1 MKNLISFILLTAT
14 AIIETFFLLYIR
26 KRVEKDNIPLKYF
39 ICVVFCMIMWCV
51 ILDIQIIIINFISP
65 EKAIYSDYVVY
76 TFVVLMPVFLFL
88 FAYSELTGKT
98 NIETWQLSFF
108 IIALFNLLVIWTND
122 FHHLF
127 YIKYSTEFSKT
138 IFGPFYTYAYCIYI
152 YGLAAIGII
161 MVLIS
166 SIKKSSIKSKQTFL
180 ILISAIVPIMVNVLA
195 STRII
200 PANIYETP
208 VSFSVTVLTLGFAMF
223 RYNFLNISPIATTR
237 IVNQMS
243 DAYVVLNVNYKVLDC
258 NASFEKFFNVNKN
271 AIVGKYLRDIG
282 ATELVIIHD
291 KPIGNYLKE
300 VQNKDKVYKVNA
312 KLKDESKY
320 FNIEISRIVSDYRC
334 VGILILLK
342 DVTQHI
348 MDMNALKQNQDML
361 IERERLATLGQMVGG
376 IAHNLKTPIMSI
388 AGAMEGLEDLIREYD
403 KSIDDPDVTK
413 EDHHAIAKDMSNW
426 VAKVNSYDSYMSD
439 VITAV
444 KGQAVNFNEVSND
457 KFTIG
462 ELLKTVNILMKHEL
476 KNALV
481 TLNINCAVS
490 ESTTIKGNV
499 NSLVQIVNNL
509 ISNAI
514 QAYIEPDEEQKDNKE
529 NITERDNNENIAK
542 RKIIDLNVTKEKGN
556 IVISVRDYGCGIPPK
571 VQEKLFKSMVT
582 TKGHNGTGLGLFM
595 SYSNIRG
602 HFNGDLKFT
611 SEVGKGTTFYI
622 IIPVEE
628 TKRIDKSNV

>member
-1 MKNLISFILLTAT
+1 MKNLTSFILLIAT
-14 AIIETFFLLYIR
+14 AIIETVFLLYIR
-26 KRVEKDNIPLKYF
+26 KRVEKENTSLKYF
-39 ICVVFCMIMWCV
+39 ICLVFCMIMWCI
-51 ILDIQIIIINFISP
+51 ILDIQIFIIDFISP
-65 EKAIYSDYVVY
+65 SKAIYSDYIVY
-76 TFVVLMPVFLFL
+76 IFVVLMPVFLLL

-98 NIETWQLSFF
+98 RIERWQLSLF
-108 IIALFNLLVIWTND
+108 ILSFFNLIMIWTND

-127 YIKYSTEFSKT
+127 YVRYSTEFSNT
-138 IFGPFYTYAYCIYI
+138 VFGSFYTYAYCLYI
-152 YGLAAIGII
+152 YGLTAIGII
-161 MVLIS
+161 MILIS
-166 SIKKSSIKSKQTFL
+166 SIKKSSIKSKQTFF
-180 ILISAIVPIMVNVLA
+180 ILISAIVPISVNVLA
-195 STRII
+195 STRVI

-223 RYNFLNISPIATTR
+223 RYNFLNISPVATTR

-243 DAYVVLNVNYKVLDC
+243 DAYIVLNVDYKILDC
-258 NASFEKFFNVNKN
+258 NSSFEKFFNVNKN
-271 AIVGKYLRDIG
+271 EISGKYFKDINLG
-282 ATELVIIHD
+282 ELVILHD
-291 KPIGNYLKE
+291 KPLGNYLKKA
-300 VQNKDKVYKVNA
+300 QNDNKVYKINA

-320 FNIEISRIVSDYRC
+320 FNIEISRIISDYRC
-334 VGILILLK
+334 VGILVLIK
-342 DVTQHI
+342 DATQHI
-348 MDMNALKQNQDML
+348 LDMKALKQNQEML

-403 KSIDDPDVTK
+403 ESIDDPDVTK

-457 KFTIG
+457 KFTVG

-481 TLNINCAVS
+481 TLNINCAVP
-490 ESTTIKGNV
+490 ESITIKGNV

-529 NITERDNNENIAK
+529 DITEKDNNENIAK

-622 IIPVEE
+622 IIP
-628 TKRIDKSNV
+628 IDGVNKNS

>member
-1 MKNLISFILLTAT
+1 MKNLTSFILLIAT
-14 AIIETFFLLYIR
+14 AIIETVFLLYIR
-26 KRVEKDNIPLKYF
+26 KRVEKENTSLKYF
-39 ICVVFCMIMWCV
+39 ICLVFCMIMWCI
-51 ILDIQIIIINFISP
+51 ILDIQIFIIDFISP
-65 EKAIYSDYVVY
+65 SKAIYSDYIVY
-76 TFVVLMPVFLFL
+76 IFVVLMPVFLLL

-98 NIETWQLSFF
+98 RIERWQLLLFILSFF
-108 IIALFNLLVIWTND
+108 NLIMIWTND

-127 YIKYSTEFSKT
+127 YVRYSTEFSNT
-138 IFGPFYTYAYCIYI
+138 VFGPFYTYAYCLYI
-152 YGLAAIGII
+152 YGLTAIGII
-161 MVLIS
+161 MILIS
-166 SIKKSSIKSKQTFL
+166 SIKKSSIKSKQTFF
-180 ILISAIVPIMVNVLA
+180 ILISAIVPISVNVLA
-195 STRII
+195 STRVI

-223 RYNFLNISPIATTR
+223 RYNFLNISPVATTR

-243 DAYVVLNVNYKVLDC
+243 DAYIVLNVDYKILDC
-258 NASFEKFFNVNKN
+258 NSSFEKFFNVNKN
-271 AIVGKYLRDIG
+271 EISGKYFKDINLG
-282 ATELVIIHD
+282 ELVILHD
-291 KPIGNYLKE
+291 KPLGNYLKKA
-300 VQNKDKVYKVNA
+300 QNDNKVYKINA

-320 FNIEISRIVSDYRC
+320 FNIEISRIISDYRC
-334 VGILILLK
+334 VGILVLIK
-342 DVTQHI
+342 DATQHI
-348 MDMNALKQNQDML
+348 LDMKALKQNQEML

-403 KSIDDPDVTK
+403 ESIDDPDVTK

-457 KFTIG
+457 KFTVG

-529 NITERDNNENIAK
+529 DITEKDNNEDIAK

-622 IIPVEE
+622 IIP
-628 TKRIDKSNV
+628 IDGVNKNS

>member
-1 MKNLISFILLTAT
+1 MKNLTSFILLIAT
-14 AIIETFFLLYIR
+14 AIIETVFLLYIR
-26 KRVEKDNIPLKYF
+26 KRVEKENTSLKYF
-39 ICVVFCMIMWCV
+39 ICLVFCMIMWCI
-51 ILDIQIIIINFISP
+51 ILDIQIFIIDFISP
-65 EKAIYSDYVVY
+65 SKAIYSDYIVY
-76 TFVVLMPVFLFL
+76 IFVVLMPVFLLL

-98 NIETWQLSFF
+98 RIERWQLSLF
-108 IIALFNLLVIWTND
+108 ILAFFNLIMIWTND

-127 YIKYSTEFSKT
+127 YVRYSTEFSNT
-138 IFGPFYTYAYCIYI
+138 VFGPFYTYAYCLYI
-152 YGLAAIGII
+152 YGLTAIGII
-161 MVLIS
+161 MILIS
-166 SIKKSSIKSKQTFL
+166 SIKKSSIKSKQTFF
-180 ILISAIVPIMVNVLA
+180 ILISAIVPISVNVLA
-195 STRII
+195 STRVI

-223 RYNFLNISPIATTR
+223 RYNFLNISPVATTR

-243 DAYVVLNVNYKVLDC
+243 DAYIVLNVDYKILDC
-258 NASFEKFFNVNKN
+258 NSSFEKFFNVNKN
-271 AIVGKYLRDIG
+271 EISGKYFKDINLG
-282 ATELVIIHD
+282 ELVILHD
-291 KPIGNYLKE
+291 KPLGNYLKKA
-300 VQNKDKVYKVNA
+300 QNDNKVYKINA

-320 FNIEISRIVSDYRC
+320 FNIEISRIISDYRC
-334 VGILILLK
+334 VGILVLIK
-342 DVTQHI
+342 DATQHI
-348 MDMNALKQNQDML
+348 LDMKALKQNQEML

-403 KSIDDPDVTK
+403 ESIDDPDVTK

-457 KFTIG
+457 KFTVG

-529 NITERDNNENIAK
+529 DITEKDNNEDIAK
-542 RKIIDLNVTKEKGN
+542 RKIINLNVTKEKGN

-622 IIPVEE
+622 IIP
-628 TKRIDKSNV
+628 IDGVNKNS

>member
-1 MKNLISFILLTAT
+1 MKNLTSFILLIAT
-14 AIIETFFLLYIR
+14 AIIETVFLLYIR
-26 KRVEKDNIPLKYF
+26 KRVEKENTSLKYF
-39 ICVVFCMIMWCV
+39 ICLVFCMIMWCI
-51 ILDIQIIIINFISP
+51 ILDIQIFIIDFISP
-65 EKAIYSDYVVY
+65 SKAIYSDYIVY
-76 TFVVLMPVFLFL
+76 IFVVLMPVFLLL

-98 NIETWQLSFF
+98 RIERWQLSLF
-108 IIALFNLLVIWTND
+108 ILSFFNLIMIWTND

-127 YIKYSTEFSKT
+127 YVRYSTEFSNT
-138 IFGPFYTYAYCIYI
+138 VFGPFYTYAYCLYI
-152 YGLAAIGII
+152 YGLTAIGII
-161 MVLIS
+161 MILIS
-166 SIKKSSIKSKQTFL
+166 SIKKSSIKSKQTFF
-180 ILISAIVPIMVNVLA
+180 ILISAIVPISVNVLA
-195 STRII
+195 STRVI

-223 RYNFLNISPIATTR
+223 RYNFLNISPVATTR

-243 DAYVVLNVNYKVLDC
+243 DAYIVLNVDYKILDC
-258 NASFEKFFNVNKN
+258 NSSFEKFFNVNKN
-271 AIVGKYLRDIG
+271 EISGKYFKDINLG
-282 ATELVIIHD
+282 ELVILHD
-291 KPIGNYLKE
+291 KPLGNYLKKA
-300 VQNKDKVYKVNA
+300 QNDNKVYKINA

-320 FNIEISRIVSDYRC
+320 FNIEISRIISDYRC

-342 DVTQHI
+342 DATQHI
-348 MDMNALKQNQDML
+348 LDMKALKQNQEML

-403 KSIDDPDVTK
+403 ESIDDPDVTK

-457 KFTIG
+457 KFTVG

-514 QAYIEPDEEQKDNKE
+514 QAYIEPDEEQKNNKE
-529 NITERDNNENIAK
+529 NITEKDNNEDIAK
-542 RKIIDLNVTKEKGN
+542 RKIIDLNVTKEKRN

-622 IIPVEE
+622 IIP
-628 TKRIDKSNV
+628 IDGANKNS

>member
-1 MKNLISFILLTAT
+1 MKNLTSFILLIAT
-14 AIIETFFLLYIR
+14 AIIETVFLLYIR
-26 KRVEKDNIPLKYF
+26 KRVEKENTSLKYF
-39 ICVVFCMIMWCV
+39 ICLVFCMIMWCI
-51 ILDIQIIIINFISP
+51 ILDIQIFIIDFISP
-65 EKAIYSDYVVY
+65 SKAIYSDYIVY
-76 TFVVLMPVFLFL
+76 IFVVLMPVFLLL

-98 NIETWQLSFF
+98 RIERWQLSLF
-108 IIALFNLLVIWTND
+108 ILAFFNLIMIWTND

-127 YIKYSTEFSKT
+127 YVRYSTEFSNT
-138 IFGPFYTYAYCIYI
+138 VFGPFYTYAYCLYI
-152 YGLAAIGII
+152 YGLTAIGII
-161 MVLIS
+161 MILIS
-166 SIKKSSIKSKQTFL
+166 SIKKSSIKSKQTFF
-180 ILISAIVPIMVNVLA
+180 ILISAIVPISVNVLA
-195 STRII
+195 STRVI

-223 RYNFLNISPIATTR
+223 RYNFLNISPVATTR

-243 DAYVVLNVNYKVLDC
+243 DAYIVLNVDYKILDC
-258 NASFEKFFNVNKN
+258 NSSFEKFFNVNKN
-271 AIVGKYLRDIG
+271 EISGKYFKDINLG
-282 ATELVIIHD
+282 ELVILHD
-291 KPIGNYLKE
+291 KPLGNYLKKA
-300 VQNKDKVYKVNA
+300 QNDNKVYKINA

-320 FNIEISRIVSDYRC
+320 FNIEISRIISDYRC
-334 VGILILLK
+334 VGILVLIK
-342 DVTQHI
+342 DATQHI
-348 MDMNALKQNQDML
+348 LDMKALKQNQEML

-403 KSIDDPDVTK
+403 ESIDDPDVTK

-457 KFTIG
+457 KFTVG

-529 NITERDNNENIAK
+529 DITEKDNNEDIAK

-622 IIPVEE
+622 IIP
-628 TKRIDKSNV
+628 IDGANKDS

>member
-1 MKNLISFILLTAT
+1 MKNLTSFILLIAT
-14 AIIETFFLLYIR
+14 AIIETVFLLYIR
-26 KRVEKDNIPLKYF
+26 KRVEKENTSLKYF
-39 ICVVFCMIMWCV
+39 ICLVFCMIMWCI
-51 ILDIQIIIINFISP
+51 ILDIQIFIIDFISP
-65 EKAIYSDYVVY
+65 SKAIYSDYIVY
-76 TFVVLMPVFLFL
+76 IFVVLMPVFLLL

-98 NIETWQLSFF
+98 RIERWQLSLF
-108 IIALFNLLVIWTND
+108 ILAFFNLIMIWTND

-127 YIKYSTEFSKT
+127 YVRYSTEFSNT
-138 IFGPFYTYAYCIYI
+138 VFGPFYTYAYCLYI
-152 YGLAAIGII
+152 YGLTAIGII
-161 MVLIS
+161 MILIS
-166 SIKKSSIKSKQTFL
+166 SIKKSSIKSKQTFF
-180 ILISAIVPIMVNVLA
+180 ILISAIVPISVNVLA
-195 STRII
+195 STRVI

-223 RYNFLNISPIATTR
+223 RYNFLNISPVATTR

-243 DAYVVLNVNYKVLDC
+243 DAYIVLNVDYKILDC
-258 NASFEKFFNVNKN
+258 NSSFEKFFNVNKN
-271 AIVGKYLRDIG
+271 EISGKYFKDINLG
-282 ATELVIIHD
+282 ELVILHD
-291 KPIGNYLKE
+291 KPLGNYLKKA
-300 VQNKDKVYKVNA
+300 QNDNKVYKINA

-320 FNIEISRIVSDYRC
+320 FNIEISRIISDYRC
-334 VGILILLK
+334 VGILVLIK
-342 DVTQHI
+342 DATQHI
-348 MDMNALKQNQDML
+348 LDMKALKQNQEML

-403 KSIDDPDVTK
+403 ESIDDPDVTK

-457 KFTIG
+457 KFTVG

-529 NITERDNNENIAK
+529 DITEKDNNENIAK

-622 IIPVEE
+622 IIP
-628 TKRIDKSNV
+628 IDGVNKNS

>member
-1 MKNLISFILLTAT
+1 MKNLTSFILLIAT
-14 AIIETFFLLYIR
+14 AIIETVFLLYIR
-26 KRVEKDNIPLKYF
+26 KRVEKENTSLKYF
-39 ICVVFCMIMWCV
+39 ICLVFCMIMWCI
-51 ILDIQIIIINFISP
+51 ILDIQIFIIDFISP
-65 EKAIYSDYVVY
+65 SKAIYSDYIVY
-76 TFVVLMPVFLFL
+76 IFVVLMPVFLLL

-98 NIETWQLSFF
+98 RIERWQLSLF
-108 IIALFNLLVIWTND
+108 ILSFFNLIMIWTND

-127 YIKYSTEFSKT
+127 YVRYSTEFSNT
-138 IFGPFYTYAYCIYI
+138 VFGPFYTYAYCLYI
-152 YGLAAIGII
+152 YGLTAIGII
-161 MVLIS
+161 MILIS
-166 SIKKSSIKSKQTFL
+166 SIKKSSIKSKQTFF
-180 ILISAIVPIMVNVLA
+180 ILISAIVPISVNVLA
-195 STRII
+195 STRVI

-223 RYNFLNISPIATTR
+223 RYNFLNISPVATTR

-243 DAYVVLNVNYKVLDC
+243 DAYIVLNVDYKILDC
-258 NASFEKFFNVNKN
+258 NSSFEKFFNVNKN
-271 AIVGKYLRDIG
+271 EISGKYFKDINLG
-282 ATELVIIHD
+282 ELVILHD
-291 KPIGNYLKE
+291 KPLGNYLKKA
-300 VQNKDKVYKVNA
+300 QNDNKVYKINA

-320 FNIEISRIVSDYRC
+320 FNIEISRIISDYRC
-334 VGILILLK
+334 VGILVLIK
-342 DVTQHI
+342 DATQHI
-348 MDMNALKQNQDML
+348 LDMKALKQNQEML

-403 KSIDDPDVTK
+403 ESIDDPDVTK

-457 KFTIG
+457 KFTVG

-529 NITERDNNENIAK
+529 DITEKDNNENIAK

-622 IIPVEE
+622 IIP
-628 TKRIDKSNV
+628 IDGVNKNS

>member
-1 MKNLISFILLTAT
+1 MKNLVSFILLTAT
-14 AIIETFFLLYIR
+14 VIIETFFMLYIR
-26 KRVEKDNIPLKYF
+26 KRVSKENNTLKYF
-39 ICVVFCMIMWCV
+39 MGLVFSMIMWCIV
-51 ILDIQIIIINFISP
+51 LIVQILIINFVSP
-65 EKAIYSDYVVY
+65 DKAIYADYVVY
-76 TFVVLMPVFLFL
+76 IFIVLMPIFLFL
-88 FAYSELTGKT
+88 FAYSDLTGK
-98 NIETWQLSFF
+98 NKIERWQLIFF
-108 IIALFNLLVIWTND
+108 LISLFNLIMIWTNNY
-122 FHHLF
+122 HHLF
-127 YIKYSTEFSKT
+127 YIKYSTDFTTT
-138 IFGPFYTYAYCIYI
+138 IFGPFYSYAYCLYE
-152 YGLAAIGII
+152 YGLTAVGII
-161 MVLIS
+161 ILLIAS
-166 SIKKSSIKSKQTFL
+166 VKKSSIKSKQTLL
-180 ILISAIVPIMVNVLA
+180 IFASALIPLTINILA
-195 STRII
+195 TTKII

-208 VSFSVTVLTLGFAMF
+208 ISFSVTVIILGLAMF

-243 DAYVVLNVNYKVLDC
+243 DAYIVLNINYKILDC
-258 NASFEKFFNVNKN
+258 NTSFEKMFNVNKSK
-271 AIVGKYLRDIG
+271 IIGKYLKDIQLG
-282 ATELVIIHD
+282 DLVILHD
-291 KPIGNYLKE
+291 KPLGNYLKK
-300 VQNKDKVYKVNA
+300 VQNDNKVYKINA

-320 FNIEISRIVSDYRC
+320 FNIEISRIISDYIC

-348 MDMNALKQNQDML
+348 IDMKALKQNQEML

-403 KSIDDPDVTK
+403 ESIDDPDVTK

-426 VAKVNSYDSYMSD
+426 VTKVNSYDSYMSD
-439 VITAV
+439 VITAI

-457 KFTIG
+457 KFTVG

-481 TLNINCAVS
+481 TLNINCAVP

-529 NITERDNNENIAK
+529 NITKKDNNENIAK

-622 IIPVEE
+622 IIP
-628 TKRIDKSNV
+628 IDGANKDS

>member
-1 MKNLISFILLTAT
+1 MKNLTSFILLIAT
-14 AIIETFFLLYIR
+14 AIIETVFLLYIR
-26 KRVEKDNIPLKYF
+26 KRVEKENTSLKYF
-39 ICVVFCMIMWCV
+39 ICLVFCMIMWCI
-51 ILDIQIIIINFISP
+51 ILDIQIFIIDFISP
-65 EKAIYSDYVVY
+65 SKAIYSDYIVY
-76 TFVVLMPVFLFL
+76 IFVVLMPVFLLL

-98 NIETWQLSFF
+98 RIERWQLSLF
-108 IIALFNLLVIWTND
+108 ILSFFNLIMIWTND

-127 YIKYSTEFSKT
+127 YVRYSTEFSNT
-138 IFGPFYTYAYCIYI
+138 VFGPFYTYAYCLYI
-152 YGLAAIGII
+152 YGLTAIGII
-161 MVLIS
+161 MILIS
-166 SIKKSSIKSKQTFL
+166 SIKKSSIKSKQTFF
-180 ILISAIVPIMVNVLA
+180 ILISAIVPISVNVLA
-195 STRII
+195 STRVI

-223 RYNFLNISPIATTR
+223 RYNFLNISPVATTR

-243 DAYVVLNVNYKVLDC
+243 DAYIVLNVDYKILDC
-258 NASFEKFFNVNKN
+258 NSSFEKFFNVNKN
-271 AIVGKYLRDIG
+271 EISGKYFKDINLG
-282 ATELVIIHD
+282 ELVILHD
-291 KPIGNYLKE
+291 KPLGNYLKKA
-300 VQNKDKVYKVNA
+300 QNDNKVYKINA

-320 FNIEISRIVSDYRC
+320 FNIEISRIISDYRC
-334 VGILILLK
+334 VGILVLIK
-342 DVTQHI
+342 DATQHI
-348 MDMNALKQNQDML
+348 LDMKALKQNQEML

-403 KSIDDPDVTK
+403 ESIDDPDVTK

-457 KFTIG
+457 KFTVG

-529 NITERDNNENIAK
+529 DITEKDNNEDIAK
-542 RKIIDLNVTKEKGN
+542 RKIINLNVTKEKGN

-622 IIPVEE
+622 IIP
-628 TKRIDKSNV
+628 IDGVNKNS

>member
-1 MKNLISFILLTAT
+1 MKNLTSFILLIAT
-14 AIIETFFLLYIR
+14 AIIETVFLLYIR
-26 KRVEKDNIPLKYF
+26 KRVEKENTSLKYF
-39 ICVVFCMIMWCV
+39 ICLVFCMIMWCI
-51 ILDIQIIIINFISP
+51 ILDIQIFIIDFISP
-65 EKAIYSDYVVY
+65 SKAIYSDYIVY
-76 TFVVLMPVFLFL
+76 IIVVLMPVFLFL

-98 NIETWQLSFF
+98 RIERWQLSLF
-108 IIALFNLLVIWTND
+108 ILAFFNLIMIWTND

-127 YIKYSTEFSKT
+127 YVRYSTEFSNT
-138 IFGPFYTYAYCIYI
+138 VFGPFYTYAYCLYI
-152 YGLAAIGII
+152 YGLTAIGII
-161 MVLIS
+161 MILIS
-166 SIKKSSIKSKQTFL
+166 SIKKSSIKSKQTFF
-180 ILISAIVPIMVNVLA
+180 ILISAIVPISVNVLA
-195 STRII
+195 STRVI

-223 RYNFLNISPIATTR
+223 RYNFLNISPVATTR

-243 DAYVVLNVNYKVLDC
+243 DAYIVLNVDYKILDC
-258 NASFEKFFNVNKN
+258 NSSFEKFFNVNKN
-271 AIVGKYLRDIG
+271 EISGKYFKDINLG
-282 ATELVIIHD
+282 ELVILHD
-291 KPIGNYLKE
+291 KPLGNYLKKA
-300 VQNKDKVYKVNA
+300 QNDNKVYKINA

-320 FNIEISRIVSDYRC
+320 FNIEISRIISDYRC
-334 VGILILLK
+334 VGILVLIK
-342 DVTQHI
+342 DATQHI
-348 MDMNALKQNQDML
+348 LDMKALKQNQEML

-403 KSIDDPDVTK
+403 ESIDDPDVTK

-457 KFTIG
+457 KFTVG

-481 TLNINCAVS
+481 TLNINCAVP

-529 NITERDNNENIAK
+529 DITEKDNNEDIAK

-622 IIPVEE
+622 IIP
-628 TKRIDKSNV
+628 IDGANKNS

>member
-1 MKNLISFILLTAT
+1 MKNLTSFILLIAT
-14 AIIETFFLLYIR
+14 AIIETVFLLYIR
-26 KRVEKDNIPLKYF
+26 KRVEKENTSLKYF
-39 ICVVFCMIMWCV
+39 ICLVFCMIMWCI
-51 ILDIQIIIINFISP
+51 ILDIQIFIIDFISP
-65 EKAIYSDYVVY
+65 SKAIYSDYIVY
-76 TFVVLMPVFLFL
+76 IFVVLMPVFLLL

-98 NIETWQLSFF
+98 RIERWQLSLF
-108 IIALFNLLVIWTND
+108 ILAFFNLIMIWTND

-127 YIKYSTEFSKT
+127 YVRYSTEFSNT
-138 IFGPFYTYAYCIYI
+138 VFGPFYTYAYCLYI
-152 YGLAAIGII
+152 YGLTAIGII
-161 MVLIS
+161 MILIS
-166 SIKKSSIKSKQTFL
+166 SIKKSSIKSKQTFF
-180 ILISAIVPIMVNVLA
+180 ILISAIVPISVNVLA
-195 STRII
+195 STRVI

-223 RYNFLNISPIATTR
+223 RYNFLNISPVATTR

-243 DAYVVLNVNYKVLDC
+243 DAYIVLNVDYKILDC
-258 NASFEKFFNVNKN
+258 NSSFEKFFNVNKN
-271 AIVGKYLRDIG
+271 EISGKYFKDINLG
-282 ATELVIIHD
+282 ELVILHD
-291 KPIGNYLKE
+291 KPLGNYLKKA
-300 VQNKDKVYKVNA
+300 QNDNKVYKINA

-320 FNIEISRIVSDYRC
+320 FNIEISRIISDYRC
-334 VGILILLK
+334 VGILVLIK
-342 DVTQHI
+342 DATQHI
-348 MDMNALKQNQDML
+348 LDMKALKQNQEML

-403 KSIDDPDVTK
+403 ESIDDPDVTK

-457 KFTIG
+457 KFTVG

-481 TLNINCAVS
+481 TLNINCAVP
-490 ESTTIKGNV
+490 ESITIKGNV

-529 NITERDNNENIAK
+529 DITEKDNNEDIAK

-571 VQEKLFKSMVT
+571 VQEKLFKSMIT

-622 IIPVEE
+622 IIP
-628 TKRIDKSNV
+628 IDGANKNS

>member
-1 MKNLISFILLTAT
+1 
-14 AIIETFFLLYIR
+14 
-26 KRVEKDNIPLKYF
+26 
-39 ICVVFCMIMWCV
+39 
-51 ILDIQIIIINFISP
+51 
-65 EKAIYSDYVVY
+65 
-76 TFVVLMPVFLFL
+76 
-88 FAYSELTGKT
+88 
-98 NIETWQLSFF
+98 
-108 IIALFNLLVIWTND
+108 
-122 FHHLF
+122 
-127 YIKYSTEFSKT
+127 
-138 IFGPFYTYAYCIYI
+138 
-152 YGLAAIGII
+152 
-161 MVLIS
+161 
-166 SIKKSSIKSKQTFL
+166 
-180 ILISAIVPIMVNVLA
+180 
-195 STRII
+195 
-200 PANIYETP
+200 
-208 VSFSVTVLTLGFAMF
+208 MF

-243 DAYVVLNVNYKVLDC
+243 DAYIVLNVDYKILDC
-258 NASFEKFFNVNKN
+258 NSSFEKFFNVNKN
-271 AIVGKYLRDIG
+271 EITGKYLKDINLG
-282 ATELVIIHD
+282 ELVILHD
-291 KPIGNYLKE
+291 KPLGNYLKK
-300 VQNKDKVYKVNA
+300 VQNDNKVYKINA

-320 FNIEISRIVSDYRC
+320 FNIEISRIISDYRC
-334 VGILILLK
+334 VGILVLIK

-348 MDMNALKQNQDML
+348 FDMKALKQNQEML

-403 KSIDDPDVTK
+403 ESIDDPDVTK

-439 VITAV
+439 VITAI

-457 KFTIG
+457 KFTVG

-481 TLNINCAVS
+481 TLNINCAVP

-529 NITERDNNENIAK
+529 DITEKDNNENIAK

-622 IIPVEE
+622 IIP
-628 TKRIDKSNV
+628 IDGVNKNS

>member
-1 MKNLISFILLTAT
+1 MKNLTSFILLIAT
-14 AIIETFFLLYIR
+14 AIIETVFLLYIR
-26 KRVEKDNIPLKYF
+26 KRVEKENTSLKYF
-39 ICVVFCMIMWCV
+39 ICLVFCMIMWCI
-51 ILDIQIIIINFISP
+51 ILDIQIFIIDFISP
-65 EKAIYSDYVVY
+65 SKAIYSDYIVY
-76 TFVVLMPVFLFL
+76 IFVVLMPVFLLL

-98 NIETWQLSFF
+98 RIERWQLSLF
-108 IIALFNLLVIWTND
+108 ILAFFNLIMIWTND

-127 YIKYSTEFSKT
+127 YVRYSTEFSNT
-138 IFGPFYTYAYCIYI
+138 VFGPFYTYAYCLYI
-152 YGLAAIGII
+152 YGLTAIGII
-161 MVLIS
+161 MILIS
-166 SIKKSSIKSKQTFL
+166 SIKKSSIKSKQTFF
-180 ILISAIVPIMVNVLA
+180 ILISAIVPISVNVLA
-195 STRII
+195 STRVI

-223 RYNFLNISPIATTR
+223 RYNFLNISPVATTR

-243 DAYVVLNVNYKVLDC
+243 DAYIVLNVDYKILDC
-258 NASFEKFFNVNKN
+258 NSSFEKFFNVNKN
-271 AIVGKYLRDIG
+271 EISGKYFKDINLG
-282 ATELVIIHD
+282 ELVILHD
-291 KPIGNYLKE
+291 KPLGNYLKKA
-300 VQNKDKVYKVNA
+300 QNDNKVYKINA

-320 FNIEISRIVSDYRC
+320 FNIEISRIISDYRC
-334 VGILILLK
+334 VGILVLIK
-342 DVTQHI
+342 DATQHI
-348 MDMNALKQNQDML
+348 WDMKALKQNQEML

-403 KSIDDPDVTK
+403 ESIDDPDVTK

-457 KFTIG
+457 KFTVG

-529 NITERDNNENIAK
+529 DITEKDNNEDIAK

-622 IIPVEE
+622 IIP
-628 TKRIDKSNV
+628 IDGVNKNS

>member
-1 MKNLISFILLTAT
+1 MKNLTSFILLIAT
-14 AIIETFFLLYIR
+14 AIIETVFLLYIR
-26 KRVEKDNIPLKYF
+26 KRVEKENTSLKYF
-39 ICVVFCMIMWCV
+39 ICLVFCMIMWCI
-51 ILDIQIIIINFISP
+51 ILDIQIFIIDFISP
-65 EKAIYSDYVVY
+65 SKAIYSDYIVY
-76 TFVVLMPVFLFL
+76 IFVVLMPVFLLL

-98 NIETWQLSFF
+98 RIERWQLSLF
-108 IIALFNLLVIWTND
+108 ILSFFNLIMIWTND

-127 YIKYSTEFSKT
+127 YVRYSTEFSNT
-138 IFGPFYTYAYCIYI
+138 VFGPFYTYAYCLYI
-152 YGLAAIGII
+152 YGLTAIGII
-161 MVLIS
+161 MILIS
-166 SIKKSSIKSKQTFL
+166 SIKKSSIKSKQTFF
-180 ILISAIVPIMVNVLA
+180 ILISAIVPISVNVLA
-195 STRII
+195 STRVI

-223 RYNFLNISPIATTR
+223 RYNFLNISPVATTR

-243 DAYVVLNVNYKVLDC
+243 DAYIVLNVDYKILDC
-258 NASFEKFFNVNKN
+258 NSSFEKFFNVNKN
-271 AIVGKYLRDIG
+271 EISGKYFKDINLG
-282 ATELVIIHD
+282 ELVILHD
-291 KPIGNYLKE
+291 KPLGNYLKKA
-300 VQNKDKVYKVNA
+300 QNDNKVYKINA

-320 FNIEISRIVSDYRC
+320 FNIEISRIISDYRC
-334 VGILILLK
+334 VGILVLIK
-342 DVTQHI
+342 DATQHI
-348 MDMNALKQNQDML
+348 WDMKALKQNQEML

-403 KSIDDPDVTK
+403 ESIDDPDVTK

-457 KFTIG
+457 KFTVG

-529 NITERDNNENIAK
+529 DITEKDNNENIAK

-622 IIPVEE
+622 IIP
-628 TKRIDKSNV
+628 IDGVNKNS

>member
-1 MKNLISFILLTAT
+1 MKNLTSFILLIAT
-14 AIIETFFLLYIR
+14 AIIETVFLLYIR
-26 KRVEKDNIPLKYF
+26 KRVEKENTSLKYF
-39 ICVVFCMIMWCV
+39 ICLVFCMIMWCI
-51 ILDIQIIIINFISP
+51 ILDIQIFIIDFISP
-65 EKAIYSDYVVY
+65 SKAIYSDYIVY
-76 TFVVLMPVFLFL
+76 IFVVLMPVFLLL

-98 NIETWQLSFF
+98 RIERWQLSLF
-108 IIALFNLLVIWTND
+108 ILSFFNLIMIWTND

-127 YIKYSTEFSKT
+127 YVRYSTEFSNT
-138 IFGPFYTYAYCIYI
+138 VFGPFYTYAYCLYI
-152 YGLAAIGII
+152 YGLTAIGII
-161 MVLIS
+161 MILIS
-166 SIKKSSIKSKQTFL
+166 SIKKSSIKSKQTFF
-180 ILISAIVPIMVNVLA
+180 ILISAIVPISVNVLA
-195 STRII
+195 STRVI

-223 RYNFLNISPIATTR
+223 RYNFLNISPVATTR

-243 DAYVVLNVNYKVLDC
+243 DAYIVLNVDYKILDC
-258 NASFEKFFNVNKN
+258 NSSFEKFFNVNKN
-271 AIVGKYLRDIG
+271 EISGKYFKDINLG
-282 ATELVIIHD
+282 ELVILHD
-291 KPIGNYLKE
+291 KPLGNYLKKA
-300 VQNKDKVYKVNA
+300 QNDNKVYKINA

-320 FNIEISRIVSDYRC
+320 FNIEISRIISDYRC
-334 VGILILLK
+334 VGILVLIK
-342 DVTQHI
+342 DATQHI
-348 MDMNALKQNQDML
+348 LDMKALKQNQEML

-403 KSIDDPDVTK
+403 ESIDDPDVTK
-413 EDHHAIAKDMSNW
+413 DDHHAIAKDMSNW

-457 KFTIG
+457 KFTVG

-481 TLNINCAVS
+481 TLNINCAVP

-529 NITERDNNENIAK
+529 NITKKDNNENIAK

-622 IIPVEE
+622 IIP
-628 TKRIDKSNV
+628 IDGVNKNS

>member
-1 MKNLISFILLTAT
+1 MKNLTSFILLIAT
-14 AIIETFFLLYIR
+14 AIIETVFLLYIR
-26 KRVEKDNIPLKYF
+26 KRVEKENTSLKYF
-39 ICVVFCMIMWCV
+39 ICLVFCMIMWCI
-51 ILDIQIIIINFISP
+51 ILDIQIFIIDFISP
-65 EKAIYSDYVVY
+65 SKAIYSDYIVY
-76 TFVVLMPVFLFL
+76 IFVVLMPVFLLL

-98 NIETWQLSFF
+98 RIERWQLSLF
-108 IIALFNLLVIWTND
+108 ILSFFNLIMIWTND

-127 YIKYSTEFSKT
+127 YVRYSTEFSNT
-138 IFGPFYTYAYCIYI
+138 VFGPFYTYAYCLYI
-152 YGLAAIGII
+152 YGLTAIGII
-161 MVLIS
+161 MILIS
-166 SIKKSSIKSKQTFL
+166 SIKKSSIKSKQTFF
-180 ILISAIVPIMVNVLA
+180 ILLSAIVPISVNVLA
-195 STRII
+195 STRVI

-223 RYNFLNISPIATTR
+223 RYNFLNISPVATTR

-243 DAYVVLNVNYKVLDC
+243 DAYIVLNVDYKILDC
-258 NASFEKFFNVNKN
+258 NSSFEKFFNVNKN
-271 AIVGKYLRDIG
+271 EISGKYFKDINLG
-282 ATELVIIHD
+282 ELVILHD
-291 KPIGNYLKE
+291 KPLGNYLKKA
-300 VQNKDKVYKVNA
+300 QNDNKVYKINA

-320 FNIEISRIVSDYRC
+320 FNIEISRIISDYRC
-334 VGILILLK
+334 VGILVLIK
-342 DVTQHI
+342 DATQHI
-348 MDMNALKQNQDML
+348 LDMKALKQNQEML

-403 KSIDDPDVTK
+403 ESIDDPDVTK

-529 NITERDNNENIAK
+529 DITEKGNNENIAK

-622 IIPVEE
+622 IIP
-628 TKRIDKSNV
+628 IDGVNKNS

>member
-1 MKNLISFILLTAT
+1 MKNLTSFILLIAT
-14 AIIETFFLLYIR
+14 AIIETVFLLYIR
-26 KRVEKDNIPLKYF
+26 KRVEKENTSLKYF
-39 ICVVFCMIMWCV
+39 ICLVFCMIMWCI
-51 ILDIQIIIINFISP
+51 ILDIQIFIIDFISP
-65 EKAIYSDYVVY
+65 SKAIYSDYIVY
-76 TFVVLMPVFLFL
+76 IFVVLMPVFLLL

-98 NIETWQLSFF
+98 RIERWQLSLF
-108 IIALFNLLVIWTND
+108 ILSFFNLIMIWTND

-127 YIKYSTEFSKT
+127 YVRYSTEFSNT
-138 IFGPFYTYAYCIYI
+138 VFGPFYTYAYCLYI
-152 YGLAAIGII
+152 YGLTAIGII
-161 MVLIS
+161 MILIS
-166 SIKKSSIKSKQTFL
+166 SIKKSSIKSKQTFF
-180 ILISAIVPIMVNVLA
+180 ILISAIVPISVNVLA
-195 STRII
+195 STRVI

-223 RYNFLNISPIATTR
+223 RYNFLNISPVATTR

-243 DAYVVLNVNYKVLDC
+243 DAYIVLNVDYKILDC
-258 NASFEKFFNVNKN
+258 NSSFEKFFNVNKN
-271 AIVGKYLRDIG
+271 EISGKYFKDINLG
-282 ATELVIIHD
+282 ELVILHD
-291 KPIGNYLKE
+291 KPLGNYLKKA
-300 VQNKDKVYKVNA
+300 QNDNKVYKINA

-320 FNIEISRIVSDYRC
+320 FNIEISRIISDYRC
-334 VGILILLK
+334 VGILVLIK
-342 DVTQHI
+342 DATQHI
-348 MDMNALKQNQDML
+348 WDMKALKQNQEML

-403 KSIDDPDVTK
+403 ESIDDPDVTK

-457 KFTIG
+457 KFTVG

-481 TLNINCAVS
+481 TLNINCAVP

-529 NITERDNNENIAK
+529 NITKKDNNENIAK

-622 IIPVEE
+622 IIP
-628 TKRIDKSNV
+628 IDGANKDS

>member
-1 MKNLISFILLTAT
+1 MKNLTSFILLIVT
-14 AIIETFFLLYIR
+14 AIIETLFLLYIR
-26 KRVEKDNIPLKYF
+26 KRVEKENTSLKYF
-39 ICVVFCMIMWCV
+39 ICLVFCMIMWCI
-51 ILDIQIIIINFISP
+51 ILDIQIFIIDFISP
-65 EKAIYSDYVVY
+65 SKAIYSDYIVY
-76 TFVVLMPVFLFL
+76 IFVVLMPVFLFL

-98 NIETWQLSFF
+98 RIERWQLSLF
-108 IIALFNLLVIWTND
+108 ILAFFNLIMIWTND

-127 YIKYSTEFSKT
+127 YVRYSTEFSNT
-138 IFGPFYTYAYCIYI
+138 VFGPFYTYAYCLYI
-152 YGLAAIGII
+152 YGLTAIGII
-161 MVLIS
+161 MILIS
-166 SIKKSSIKSKQTFL
+166 SIKKSSIKSKQTFF
-180 ILISAIVPIMVNVLA
+180 ILISAIVPISVNVLA
-195 STRII
+195 STRVI

-223 RYNFLNISPIATTR
+223 RYNFLNISPVATTR

-243 DAYVVLNVNYKVLDC
+243 DAYIVLNVDYKILDC
-258 NASFEKFFNVNKN
+258 NSSFEKFFNVNKN
-271 AIVGKYLRDIG
+271 EISGKYFKDINLG
-282 ATELVIIHD
+282 ELVILHD
-291 KPIGNYLKE
+291 KPLGNYLKKA
-300 VQNKDKVYKVNA
+300 QNDNKVYKINA

-320 FNIEISRIVSDYRC
+320 FNIEISRIISDYRC
-334 VGILILLK
+334 VGILVLIK
-342 DVTQHI
+342 DATQHI
-348 MDMNALKQNQDML
+348 LDMKALKQNQEML

-403 KSIDDPDVTK
+403 ESIDDPDVTK

-481 TLNINCAVS
+481 TLNINCAVP
-490 ESTTIKGNV
+490 ESITIKGNV

-529 NITERDNNENIAK
+529 DITEKDNNENIAK

-622 IIPVEE
+622 IIP
-628 TKRIDKSNV
+628 IDGVNKNS

>member
-1 MKNLISFILLTAT
+1 MKNLTSFILLIAT
-14 AIIETFFLLYIR
+14 AIIETVFLLYIR
-26 KRVEKDNIPLKYF
+26 KRVEKENTSLKYF
-39 ICVVFCMIMWCV
+39 ICLVFCMIMWCI
-51 ILDIQIIIINFISP
+51 ILDIQIFIIDFISP
-65 EKAIYSDYVVY
+65 SKAIYSDYIVY
-76 TFVVLMPVFLFL
+76 IFVVLMPVFLLL

-98 NIETWQLSFF
+98 RIERWQLSLF
-108 IIALFNLLVIWTND
+108 ILSFFNLIMIWTND

-127 YIKYSTEFSKT
+127 YVRYSTEFSNT
-138 IFGPFYTYAYCIYI
+138 VFGPFYTYAYCLYI
-152 YGLAAIGII
+152 YGLTAIGII
-161 MVLIS
+161 MILIS
-166 SIKKSSIKSKQTFL
+166 SIKKSSIKSKQTFF
-180 ILISAIVPIMVNVLA
+180 ILISAIVPISVNVLA
-195 STRII
+195 STRVI

-223 RYNFLNISPIATTR
+223 RYNFLNISPVATTR

-243 DAYVVLNVNYKVLDC
+243 DAYIVLNVDYKILDC
-258 NASFEKFFNVNKN
+258 NSSFEKFFNVNKN
-271 AIVGKYLRDIG
+271 EISGKYFKDINLG
-282 ATELVIIHD
+282 ELVILHD
-291 KPIGNYLKE
+291 KPLGNYLKKA
-300 VQNKDKVYKVNA
+300 QNDNKVYKINA

-320 FNIEISRIVSDYRC
+320 FNIEISRIISDYRC
-334 VGILILLK
+334 VGILVLIK
-342 DVTQHI
+342 DATQHI
-348 MDMNALKQNQDML
+348 LDMKALKQNQEML

-403 KSIDDPDVTK
+403 ESIDDPDVTK

-457 KFTIG
+457 KFTVG

-499 NSLVQIVNNL
+499 NSLVQIANNL

-529 NITERDNNENIAK
+529 DITEKDNNENIAK

-622 IIPVEE
+622 IIP
-628 TKRIDKSNV
+628 IDGANKNS

>member
-1 MKNLISFILLTAT
+1 MKNLTSFILLIVT
-14 AIIETFFLLYIR
+14 AIIETLFLLYIR
-26 KRVEKDNIPLKYF
+26 KRVEKENTSLKYF
-39 ICVVFCMIMWCV
+39 ICLVFCMIMWCI
-51 ILDIQIIIINFISP
+51 ILDIQIFIIDFISP
-65 EKAIYSDYVVY
+65 SKAIYSDYIVY
-76 TFVVLMPVFLFL
+76 IIVVLMPVFLFL

-98 NIETWQLSFF
+98 RIERWQLSLF
-108 IIALFNLLVIWTND
+108 ILAFFNLIMIWTND

-127 YIKYSTEFSKT
+127 YVRYSTEFSNT
-138 IFGPFYTYAYCIYI
+138 VFGPFYTYAYCLYI
-152 YGLAAIGII
+152 YGLTAIGII
-161 MVLIS
+161 MILIS
-166 SIKKSSIKSKQTFL
+166 SIKKSSIKSKQTFF
-180 ILISAIVPIMVNVLA
+180 ILISAIVPISVNVLA
-195 STRII
+195 STRVI

-223 RYNFLNISPIATTR
+223 RYNFLNISPVATTR

-243 DAYVVLNVNYKVLDC
+243 DAYIVLNVDYKILDC
-258 NASFEKFFNVNKN
+258 NSSFEKFFNVNKN
-271 AIVGKYLRDIG
+271 EISGKYFKDINLG
-282 ATELVIIHD
+282 ELVILHD
-291 KPIGNYLKE
+291 KPLGNYLKKA
-300 VQNKDKVYKVNA
+300 QNDNKVYKINA

-320 FNIEISRIVSDYRC
+320 FNIEISRIISDYRC
-334 VGILILLK
+334 VGILVLIK
-342 DVTQHI
+342 DATQHI
-348 MDMNALKQNQDML
+348 LDMKALKQNQEML

-403 KSIDDPDVTK
+403 ESIDDPDVTK

-457 KFTIG
+457 KFTVG

-529 NITERDNNENIAK
+529 DITEKDNNEDIAK
-542 RKIIDLNVTKEKGN
+542 RKIIDLNVTKEKEN

-611 SEVGKGTTFYI
+611 SEVGKGTTFYV
-622 IIPVEE
+622 IIPLDGV
-628 TKRIDKSNV
+628 KKNS

>member
-1 MKNLISFILLTAT
+1 MKNLTSFILLIVT
-14 AIIETFFLLYIR
+14 AIIETLFLLYIR
-26 KRVEKDNIPLKYF
+26 KRVEKENTSLKYF
-39 ICVVFCMIMWCV
+39 ICLVFCMIMWCI
-51 ILDIQIIIINFISP
+51 ILDIQIFIIDFISP
-65 EKAIYSDYVVY
+65 SKAIYSDYIVY
-76 TFVVLMPVFLFL
+76 IIVVLMPVFLFL

-98 NIETWQLSFF
+98 RIERWQLSLF
-108 IIALFNLLVIWTND
+108 ILAFFNLIMIWTND

-127 YIKYSTEFSKT
+127 YVRYSTEFSNT
-138 IFGPFYTYAYCIYI
+138 VFGPFYTYAYCLYI
-152 YGLAAIGII
+152 YGLTAIGII
-161 MVLIS
+161 MILIS
-166 SIKKSSIKSKQTFL
+166 SIKKSSIKSKQTFF
-180 ILISAIVPIMVNVLA
+180 ILISAIVPISVNVLA
-195 STRII
+195 STRVI

-223 RYNFLNISPIATTR
+223 RYNFLNISPVATTR

-243 DAYVVLNVNYKVLDC
+243 DAYIVLNVDYKILDC
-258 NASFEKFFNVNKN
+258 NSSFEKFFNVNKN
-271 AIVGKYLRDIG
+271 EISGKYFKDINLG
-282 ATELVIIHD
+282 ELVILHD
-291 KPIGNYLKE
+291 KPLGNYLKKA
-300 VQNKDKVYKVNA
+300 QNDNKVYKINA

-320 FNIEISRIVSDYRC
+320 FNIEISRIISDYRC
-334 VGILILLK
+334 VGILVLIK
-342 DVTQHI
+342 DATQHI
-348 MDMNALKQNQDML
+348 LDMKALKQNQEML

-403 KSIDDPDVTK
+403 ESIDDPDVTK

-481 TLNINCAVS
+481 TLNINCAVP
-490 ESTTIKGNV
+490 ESITIKGNV

-529 NITERDNNENIAK
+529 DITEKDNNENIAK

-622 IIPVEE
+622 IIP
-628 TKRIDKSNV
+628 IDGVNKNS

>member
-1 MKNLISFILLTAT
+1 MKNLTSFILLIAT
-14 AIIETFFLLYIR
+14 AIIETVFLLYIR
-26 KRVEKDNIPLKYF
+26 KRVEKENTSLKYF
-39 ICVVFCMIMWCV
+39 ICLVFCMIMWCI
-51 ILDIQIIIINFISP
+51 ILDIQIFIIDFISP
-65 EKAIYSDYVVY
+65 SKAIYSDYIVY
-76 TFVVLMPVFLFL
+76 IFVVLMPVFLLL

-98 NIETWQLSFF
+98 RIERWQLSLF
-108 IIALFNLLVIWTND
+108 ILSFFNLIMIWTND

-127 YIKYSTEFSKT
+127 YVRYSTEFSNT
-138 IFGPFYTYAYCIYI
+138 VFGPFYTYAYCLYI
-152 YGLAAIGII
+152 YGLTAIGII
-161 MVLIS
+161 MILIS
-166 SIKKSSIKSKQTFL
+166 SIKKSSIKSKQTFF
-180 ILISAIVPIMVNVLA
+180 ILISAIVPISVNVLA
-195 STRII
+195 STRVI

-223 RYNFLNISPIATTR
+223 RYNFLNISPVATTR

-243 DAYVVLNVNYKVLDC
+243 DAYIVLNVDYKILDC
-258 NASFEKFFNVNKN
+258 NSSFEKFFNVNKN
-271 AIVGKYLRDIG
+271 EISGKYFKDINLG
-282 ATELVIIHD
+282 ELVILHD
-291 KPIGNYLKE
+291 KPLGNYLKKA
-300 VQNKDKVYKVNA
+300 QNDNKVYKINA

-320 FNIEISRIVSDYRC
+320 FNIEISRIISDYRC
-334 VGILILLK
+334 VGILVLIK
-342 DVTQHI
+342 DATQHI
-348 MDMNALKQNQDML
+348 LDMKALKQNQEML

-403 KSIDDPDVTK
+403 ESIDDPDVTK

-457 KFTIG
+457 KFTVG

-481 TLNINCAVS
+481 TLNINCAVP

-529 NITERDNNENIAK
+529 DITEKDNNEDIAK

-622 IIPVEE
+622 IIP
-628 TKRIDKSNV
+628 IDGANKDS

>member
-1 MKNLISFILLTAT
+1 MKNLTSFILLIAT
-14 AIIETFFLLYIR
+14 AIIETVFLLYIR
-26 KRVEKDNIPLKYF
+26 KRVEKENTSLKYF
-39 ICVVFCMIMWCV
+39 ICLVFCMIMWCI
-51 ILDIQIIIINFISP
+51 ILDIQIFIIDFISP
-65 EKAIYSDYVVY
+65 SKAIYSDYIVY
-76 TFVVLMPVFLFL
+76 IFVVLMPVFLLL

-98 NIETWQLSFF
+98 RIERWQLSLF
-108 IIALFNLLVIWTND
+108 ILSFFNLIMIWTND

-127 YIKYSTEFSKT
+127 YVRYSTEFSNT
-138 IFGPFYTYAYCIYI
+138 VFGPFYTYAYCLYI
-152 YGLAAIGII
+152 YGLTAIGII
-161 MVLIS
+161 MILIS
-166 SIKKSSIKSKQTFL
+166 SIKKSSIKSKQTFF
-180 ILISAIVPIMVNVLA
+180 ILISAIVPISVNVLA
-195 STRII
+195 STRVI

-223 RYNFLNISPIATTR
+223 RYNFLNISPVATTR

-243 DAYVVLNVNYKVLDC
+243 DAYIVLNVDYKILDC
-258 NASFEKFFNVNKN
+258 NSSFEKFFNVNKN
-271 AIVGKYLRDIG
+271 EITGKYLKDINLG
-282 ATELVIIHD
+282 ELVILHD
-291 KPIGNYLKE
+291 KPLGNYLKKA
-300 VQNKDKVYKVNA
+300 QNDNKVYKINA

-320 FNIEISRIVSDYRC
+320 FNIEISRIISDYRC
-334 VGILILLK
+334 VGILVLIK
-342 DVTQHI
+342 DATQHI
-348 MDMNALKQNQDML
+348 LDMKALKQNQEML

-403 KSIDDPDVTK
+403 ESIDDPDVTK

-457 KFTIG
+457 KFTVG

-529 NITERDNNENIAK
+529 DITEKDNNENIAK

-622 IIPVEE
+622 IIP
-628 TKRIDKSNV
+628 IDGVNKNS

>member
-1 MKNLISFILLTAT
+1 MKNLTSFILLIAT
-14 AIIETFFLLYIR
+14 AIIETVFLLYIR
-26 KRVEKDNIPLKYF
+26 KRVEKENTSLKYF
-39 ICVVFCMIMWCV
+39 ICLVFCMIMWCI
-51 ILDIQIIIINFISP
+51 ILDIQIFIIDFISP
-65 EKAIYSDYVVY
+65 SKAIYSDYIVY
-76 TFVVLMPVFLFL
+76 IFVVLMPVFLLL

-98 NIETWQLSFF
+98 RIERWQLSLF
-108 IIALFNLLVIWTND
+108 ILSFFNLIMIWTND

-127 YIKYSTEFSKT
+127 YVRYSTEFSNT
-138 IFGPFYTYAYCIYI
+138 VFGPFYTYAYCLYI
-152 YGLAAIGII
+152 YGLTAIGII
-161 MVLIS
+161 MILIS
-166 SIKKSSIKSKQTFL
+166 SIKKSSIKSKQTFF
-180 ILISAIVPIMVNVLA
+180 ILISAIVPISVNVLA
-195 STRII
+195 STRVI

-223 RYNFLNISPIATTR
+223 RYNFLNISPVATTR

-243 DAYVVLNVNYKVLDC
+243 DAYIVLNVDYKILDC
-258 NASFEKFFNVNKN
+258 NSSFEKFFNVNKN
-271 AIVGKYLRDIG
+271 EISGKYFKDINLG
-282 ATELVIIHD
+282 ELVILHD
-291 KPIGNYLKE
+291 KPLGNYLKKA
-300 VQNKDKVYKVNA
+300 QNDNKVYKINA

-320 FNIEISRIVSDYRC
+320 FNIEISRIISDYRC
-334 VGILILLK
+334 VGILVLIK
-342 DVTQHI
+342 DATQHI
-348 MDMNALKQNQDML
+348 WDMKALKQNQEML

-403 KSIDDPDVTK
+403 ESIDDPDVTK

-457 KFTIG
+457 KFTVG

-529 NITERDNNENIAK
+529 DITEKDNNEDIAK

-622 IIPVEE
+622 IIP
-628 TKRIDKSNV
+628 IDGANKDS

>member
-1 MKNLISFILLTAT
+1 MKNLTSFILLIAT
-14 AIIETFFLLYIR
+14 AIIETVFLLYIR
-26 KRVEKDNIPLKYF
+26 KRVEKENTSLKYF
-39 ICVVFCMIMWCV
+39 ICLVFCMIMWCI
-51 ILDIQIIIINFISP
+51 ILDIQIFIIDFISP
-65 EKAIYSDYVVY
+65 SKAIYSDYIVY
-76 TFVVLMPVFLFL
+76 IFVVLMPVFLLL

-98 NIETWQLSFF
+98 RIERWQLSLF
-108 IIALFNLLVIWTND
+108 ILSFFNLIMIWTND

-127 YIKYSTEFSKT
+127 YVRYSTEFSNT
-138 IFGPFYTYAYCIYI
+138 VFGPFYTYAYCLYI
-152 YGLAAIGII
+152 YGLTAIGII
-161 MVLIS
+161 MILIS
-166 SIKKSSIKSKQTFL
+166 SIKKSSIKSKQTFF
-180 ILISAIVPIMVNVLA
+180 ILISAIVPISVNVLA
-195 STRII
+195 STRVI

-223 RYNFLNISPIATTR
+223 RYNFLNISPVATTR

-243 DAYVVLNVNYKVLDC
+243 DAYIVLNVDYKILDC
-258 NASFEKFFNVNKN
+258 NSSFEKFFNVNKN
-271 AIVGKYLRDIG
+271 EISGKYFKDINLG
-282 ATELVIIHD
+282 ELVILHD
-291 KPIGNYLKE
+291 KPLGNYLKKA
-300 VQNKDKVYKVNA
+300 QNNNKVYKINA

-320 FNIEISRIVSDYRC
+320 FNIEISRIISDYRC
-334 VGILILLK
+334 VGILVLIK
-342 DVTQHI
+342 DATQHVL
-348 MDMNALKQNQDML
+348 DMKALKQNQEML

-403 KSIDDPDVTK
+403 ESIDDPDVTK

-457 KFTIG
+457 KFTVG

-529 NITERDNNENIAK
+529 DITEKDNNEDIAK

-622 IIPVEE
+622 IIP
-628 TKRIDKSNV
+628 IDGVNKNS

>member
-1 MKNLISFILLTAT
+1 MKNLTSFILLIAT
-14 AIIETFFLLYIR
+14 AIIETLFLLYIR
-26 KRVEKDNIPLKYF
+26 KRVEKENTSLKYF
-39 ICVVFCMIMWCV
+39 ICLVFCMIMWCI
-51 ILDIQIIIINFISP
+51 ILDIQIFIIDFISP
-65 EKAIYSDYVVY
+65 SKAIYSDYIVY
-76 TFVVLMPVFLFL
+76 IFVVLMPVFLFL

-98 NIETWQLSFF
+98 RIERWQLSLF
-108 IIALFNLLVIWTND
+108 ILAFFNLIMIWTND

-127 YIKYSTEFSKT
+127 YVRYSTEFSNT
-138 IFGPFYTYAYCIYI
+138 VFGPFYTYAYCLYI
-152 YGLAAIGII
+152 YGLTAIGII
-161 MVLIS
+161 MILIS
-166 SIKKSSIKSKQTFL
+166 SIKKSSIKSKQTFF
-180 ILISAIVPIMVNVLA
+180 ILISAIVPISVNVLA
-195 STRII
+195 STRVI

-223 RYNFLNISPIATTR
+223 RYNFLNISPVATTR

-243 DAYVVLNVNYKVLDC
+243 DAYIVLNVDYKILDC
-258 NASFEKFFNVNKN
+258 NSSFEKFFNVNKN
-271 AIVGKYLRDIG
+271 EISGKYFKDINLG
-282 ATELVIIHD
+282 ELVILHD
-291 KPIGNYLKE
+291 KPLGNYLKKA
-300 VQNKDKVYKVNA
+300 QNDNKVYKINA

-320 FNIEISRIVSDYRC
+320 FNIEISRIISDYRC
-334 VGILILLK
+334 VGILVLIK
-342 DVTQHI
+342 DATQHI
-348 MDMNALKQNQDML
+348 LDMKALKQNQEML

-403 KSIDDPDVTK
+403 ESIDDPDVTK

-457 KFTIG
+457 KFTVG

-481 TLNINCAVS
+481 TLNINCAVP
-490 ESTTIKGNV
+490 ESITIKGNV

-529 NITERDNNENIAK
+529 DITEKDNNENIAK

-622 IIPVEE
+622 IIP
-628 TKRIDKSNV
+628 IDGVNKNS

>member
-1 MKNLISFILLTAT
+1 MKNLTSFILLIAT
-14 AIIETFFLLYIR
+14 AIIETVFLLYIR
-26 KRVEKDNIPLKYF
+26 KRVEKENTSLKYF
-39 ICVVFCMIMWCV
+39 ICLVFCMIMWCI
-51 ILDIQIIIINFISP
+51 ILDIQIFIIDFISP
-65 EKAIYSDYVVY
+65 SKAIYSDYIVY
-76 TFVVLMPVFLFL
+76 IFVVLMPVFLLL

-98 NIETWQLSFF
+98 RIERWQLSLF
-108 IIALFNLLVIWTND
+108 ILSFFNLIMIWTND

-127 YIKYSTEFSKT
+127 YVRYSTEFSNT
-138 IFGPFYTYAYCIYI
+138 VFGPFYTYAYCLYI
-152 YGLAAIGII
+152 YGLTAIGII
-161 MVLIS
+161 MILIS
-166 SIKKSSIKSKQTFL
+166 SIKKSSIKSKQTFF
-180 ILISAIVPIMVNVLA
+180 ILISAIVPISVNVLA
-195 STRII
+195 STRVI

-223 RYNFLNISPIATTR
+223 RYNFLNISPVATTR
-237 IVNQMS
+237 IVNEMS
-243 DAYVVLNVNYKVLDC
+243 DAYIVLNVDYKILDC
-258 NASFEKFFNVNKN
+258 NSSFEKFFNVNKN
-271 AIVGKYLRDIG
+271 EISGKYFKDINLG
-282 ATELVIIHD
+282 ELVILHD
-291 KPIGNYLKE
+291 KPLGNYLKKA
-300 VQNKDKVYKVNA
+300 QNDNKVYKINA

-320 FNIEISRIVSDYRC
+320 FNIEISRIISDYRC
-334 VGILILLK
+334 VGILVLIK
-342 DVTQHI
+342 DATQHI
-348 MDMNALKQNQDML
+348 LDMKALKQNQEML

-403 KSIDDPDVTK
+403 ESIDDPDVTK

-457 KFTIG
+457 KFTVG

-529 NITERDNNENIAK
+529 DITEKDNNEDIAK

-622 IIPVEE
+622 IIP
-628 TKRIDKSNV
+628 IDGVNKNS

>member
-1 MKNLISFILLTAT
+1 MKNLTSFILLIAT
-14 AIIETFFLLYIR
+14 AIIETVFLLYIR
-26 KRVEKDNIPLKYF
+26 KRVEKENTSLKYF
-39 ICVVFCMIMWCV
+39 ICLVFCMIMWCI
-51 ILDIQIIIINFISP
+51 ILDIQIFIIDFISP
-65 EKAIYSDYVVY
+65 SKAIYSDYIVY
-76 TFVVLMPVFLFL
+76 IFVVLMPVFLLL

-98 NIETWQLSFF
+98 RIERWQLSLF
-108 IIALFNLLVIWTND
+108 ILSFFNLIMIWTND

-127 YIKYSTEFSKT
+127 YVRYSTEFSNT
-138 IFGPFYTYAYCIYI
+138 VFGPFYTYAYCLYI
-152 YGLAAIGII
+152 YGLTAIGII
-161 MVLIS
+161 MILIS
-166 SIKKSSIKSKQTFL
+166 SIKKSSIKSKQTFF
-180 ILISAIVPIMVNVLA
+180 ILISAIVPISVNVLA
-195 STRII
+195 STRVI

-223 RYNFLNISPIATTR
+223 RYNFLNISPVATTR

-243 DAYVVLNVNYKVLDC
+243 DAYIVLNVDYKILDC
-258 NASFEKFFNVNKN
+258 NSSFEKFFNVNKN
-271 AIVGKYLRDIG
+271 EISGKYFKDINLG
-282 ATELVIIHD
+282 ELVILHD
-291 KPIGNYLKE
+291 KPLGNYLKKA
-300 VQNKDKVYKVNA
+300 QNDNKVYKINA

-320 FNIEISRIVSDYRC
+320 FNIEISRIISDYRC
-334 VGILILLK
+334 VGILVLIK
-342 DVTQHI
+342 DATQHI
-348 MDMNALKQNQDML
+348 LDMKALKQNQEML

-403 KSIDDPDVTK
+403 ESIDDPDVTK

-457 KFTIG
+457 KFTVG

-529 NITERDNNENIAK
+529 DITEKDNNEDIAK

-622 IIPVEE
+622 IIP
-628 TKRIDKSNV
+628 IDGANKNS

>member
-1 MKNLISFILLTAT
+1 MKNLTSFILLIAT
-14 AIIETFFLLYIR
+14 AIIETVFLLYIR
-26 KRVEKDNIPLKYF
+26 KRVEKENTSLKYF
-39 ICVVFCMIMWCV
+39 ICLVFCMIMWCI
-51 ILDIQIIIINFISP
+51 ILDIQIFIIDFISP
-65 EKAIYSDYVVY
+65 SKAIYSDYIVY
-76 TFVVLMPVFLFL
+76 IFVVLMPVFLLL

-98 NIETWQLSFF
+98 RIERWQLSLF
-108 IIALFNLLVIWTND
+108 ILSFFNLIMIWTND

-127 YIKYSTEFSKT
+127 YVRYSTEFSNT
-138 IFGPFYTYAYCIYI
+138 VFGPFYTYAYCLYI
-152 YGLAAIGII
+152 YGLTAIGII
-161 MVLIS
+161 MILIS
-166 SIKKSSIKSKQTFL
+166 SIKKSSIKSKQTFF
-180 ILISAIVPIMVNVLA
+180 ILISAIVPISVNVLA
-195 STRII
+195 STRVI

-223 RYNFLNISPIATTR
+223 RYNFLNISPVATTR

-243 DAYVVLNVNYKVLDC
+243 DAYIVLNVDYKILDC
-258 NASFEKFFNVNKN
+258 NSSFEKFFNVNKN
-271 AIVGKYLRDIG
+271 EISGKYFKDINLG
-282 ATELVIIHD
+282 ELVILHD
-291 KPIGNYLKE
+291 KPLGNYLKKA
-300 VQNKDKVYKVNA
+300 QNDNKVYKINA

-320 FNIEISRIVSDYRC
+320 FNIEISRIISDYRC
-334 VGILILLK
+334 VGILVLIK
-342 DVTQHI
+342 DATQHI
-348 MDMNALKQNQDML
+348 LDMKALKQNQEML

-403 KSIDDPDVTK
+403 ESIDDPDVTK

-426 VAKVNSYDSYMSD
+426 VTKVNSYDSYMSD
-439 VITAV
+439 VITAI

-457 KFTIG
+457 KFTVG

-481 TLNINCAVS
+481 TLNINCAVP

-529 NITERDNNENIAK
+529 DITKKDNNENIAK

-622 IIPVEE
+622 IIP
-628 TKRIDKSNV
+628 IDGVNKNS

>member
-1 MKNLISFILLTAT
+1 MKNLTSFILLIAT
-14 AIIETFFLLYIR
+14 AIIETVFLLYIR
-26 KRVEKDNIPLKYF
+26 KRVEKENTSLKYF
-39 ICVVFCMIMWCV
+39 ICLVFCMIMWCI
-51 ILDIQIIIINFISP
+51 ILDIQIFIIDFISP
-65 EKAIYSDYVVY
+65 SKAIYSDYIVY
-76 TFVVLMPVFLFL
+76 IFVVLMPVFLLL

-98 NIETWQLSFF
+98 RIERWQLSLF
-108 IIALFNLLVIWTND
+108 ILSFFNLIMIWTND

-127 YIKYSTEFSKT
+127 YVRYSTEFSNT
-138 IFGPFYTYAYCIYI
+138 VFGPFYTYAYCLYI
-152 YGLAAIGII
+152 YGLTAIGII
-161 MVLIS
+161 MILIS
-166 SIKKSSIKSKQTFL
+166 SIKKSSIKSKQTFF
-180 ILISAIVPIMVNVLA
+180 ILISAIVPISVNVLA
-195 STRII
+195 STRVI

-223 RYNFLNISPIATTR
+223 RYNFLNISPVATTR

-243 DAYVVLNVNYKVLDC
+243 DAYIVLNVDYKILDC
-258 NASFEKFFNVNKN
+258 NSSFEKFFNVNKN
-271 AIVGKYLRDIG
+271 EISGKYFKDINLG
-282 ATELVIIHD
+282 ELVILHD
-291 KPIGNYLKE
+291 KPLGNYLKKA
-300 VQNKDKVYKVNA
+300 QNDNKVYKINA

-320 FNIEISRIVSDYRC
+320 FNIEISRIISDYRC

-342 DVTQHI
+342 DATQHI
-348 MDMNALKQNQDML
+348 LDMKALKQNQEML

-403 KSIDDPDVTK
+403 ESIDDPDVTK

-457 KFTIG
+457 KFTVG

-529 NITERDNNENIAK
+529 DITEKDNNEDIAK

-622 IIPVEE
+622 IIP
-628 TKRIDKSNV
+628 IDGVNKNS

>member
-1 MKNLISFILLTAT
+1 MKNLTSFILLIAT
-14 AIIETFFLLYIR
+14 AIIETVFLLYIR
-26 KRVEKDNIPLKYF
+26 KRVEKENTSLKYF
-39 ICVVFCMIMWCV
+39 ICLVFCMIMWCI
-51 ILDIQIIIINFISP
+51 ILDIQIFIIDFISP
-65 EKAIYSDYVVY
+65 SKAIYSDYIVY
-76 TFVVLMPVFLFL
+76 IFVVLMPVFLLL

-98 NIETWQLSFF
+98 RIERWQLSLF
-108 IIALFNLLVIWTND
+108 ILSFFNLIMIWTND

-127 YIKYSTEFSKT
+127 YVRYSTEFSNT
-138 IFGPFYTYAYCIYI
+138 VFGPFYTYAYCLYI
-152 YGLAAIGII
+152 YGLTAIGII
-161 MVLIS
+161 MILIS
-166 SIKKSSIKSKQTFL
+166 SIKKSSIKSKQTFF
-180 ILISAIVPIMVNVLA
+180 ILISAIVPISVNVLA
-195 STRII
+195 STRVI

-223 RYNFLNISPIATTR
+223 RYNFLNISPVATTR

-243 DAYVVLNVNYKVLDC
+243 DAYIVLNVDYKILDC
-258 NASFEKFFNVNKN
+258 NSSFEKFFNVNKN
-271 AIVGKYLRDIG
+271 EISGKYLKDINLG
-282 ATELVIIHD
+282 ELVILHD
-291 KPIGNYLKE
+291 KPLGNYLKKA
-300 VQNKDKVYKVNA
+300 QNDNKVYKINA

-320 FNIEISRIVSDYRC
+320 FNIEISRIISDYRC
-334 VGILILLK
+334 VGILVLIK
-342 DVTQHI
+342 DATQHI
-348 MDMNALKQNQDML
+348 LDMKALKQNQEML

-403 KSIDDPDVTK
+403 ESIDDPDVTK

-457 KFTIG
+457 KFTVG

-529 NITERDNNENIAK
+529 DITEKDNNEDIAK

-622 IIPVEE
+622 IIP
-628 TKRIDKSNV
+628 IDGVNKNS

>member
-1 MKNLISFILLTAT
+1 MKNLTSFILLIAT
-14 AIIETFFLLYIR
+14 AIIETVFLLYIR
-26 KRVEKDNIPLKYF
+26 KRVEKENTSLKYF
-39 ICVVFCMIMWCV
+39 ICLVFCMIMWCI
-51 ILDIQIIIINFISP
+51 ILDIQIFIIDFISP
-65 EKAIYSDYVVY
+65 SKAIYSDYIVY
-76 TFVVLMPVFLFL
+76 IFVVLMPVFLLL

-98 NIETWQLSFF
+98 RIERWQLSLF
-108 IIALFNLLVIWTND
+108 ILSFFNLIMIWTND

-127 YIKYSTEFSKT
+127 YVRYSTEFSNT
-138 IFGPFYTYAYCIYI
+138 VFGPFYTYAYCLYI
-152 YGLAAIGII
+152 YGLTAIGII
-161 MVLIS
+161 MILIS
-166 SIKKSSIKSKQTFL
+166 SIKKSSIKSKQTFF
-180 ILISAIVPIMVNVLA
+180 ILISAIVPISVNVLA
-195 STRII
+195 STRVI

-223 RYNFLNISPIATTR
+223 RYNFLNISPVATTR

-243 DAYVVLNVNYKVLDC
+243 DAYIVLNVDYKILDC
-258 NASFEKFFNVNKN
+258 NSSFEKFFNVNKN
-271 AIVGKYLRDIG
+271 EISGKYFKDINLG
-282 ATELVIIHD
+282 ELVILHD
-291 KPIGNYLKE
+291 KPLGNYLKKA
-300 VQNKDKVYKVNA
+300 QNDNKVYKINA

-320 FNIEISRIVSDYRC
+320 FNIEISRIISDYRC
-334 VGILILLK
+334 VGILVLIK
-342 DVTQHI
+342 DATQHI
-348 MDMNALKQNQDML
+348 WDMKALKQNQEML

-403 KSIDDPDVTK
+403 ESIDDPDVTK

-457 KFTIG
+457 KFTVG

-529 NITERDNNENIAK
+529 DITEKDNNEDIAK

-556 IVISVRDYGCGIPPK
+556 IVISVRDYGCGIPQK

-622 IIPVEE
+622 IIP
-628 TKRIDKSNV
+628 IDGVNKNS

>member
-1 MKNLISFILLTAT
+1 MKNLTSFILLIAT
-14 AIIETFFLLYIR
+14 AIIETVFLLYIR
-26 KRVEKDNIPLKYF
+26 KRVEKENTSLKYF
-39 ICVVFCMIMWCV
+39 ICLVFCMIMWCI
-51 ILDIQIIIINFISP
+51 ILDIQIFIIDFISP
-65 EKAIYSDYVVY
+65 SKAIYSDYIVY
-76 TFVVLMPVFLFL
+76 IFVVLMPVFLLL

-98 NIETWQLSFF
+98 RIERWQLSLF
-108 IIALFNLLVIWTND
+108 ILSFFNLIMIWTND

-127 YIKYSTEFSKT
+127 YVRYSTEFSNT
-138 IFGPFYTYAYCIYI
+138 VFGPFYTYAYCIYI
-152 YGLAAIGII
+152 YGLTAIGII
-161 MVLIS
+161 MILIS
-166 SIKKSSIKSKQTFL
+166 SIKKSSIKSKQTFF
-180 ILISAIVPIMVNVLA
+180 ILISAIVPISVNVLA
-195 STRII
+195 STRVI

-223 RYNFLNISPIATTR
+223 RYNFLNISPVATTR

-243 DAYVVLNVNYKVLDC
+243 DAYIVLNVDYKILDC
-258 NASFEKFFNVNKN
+258 NSSFEKFFNVNKN
-271 AIVGKYLRDIG
+271 EISGKYFKDINLG
-282 ATELVIIHD
+282 ELVILHD
-291 KPIGNYLKE
+291 KPLGNYLKKA
-300 VQNKDKVYKVNA
+300 QNDNKVYKINA

-320 FNIEISRIVSDYRC
+320 FNIEISRIISDYRC
-334 VGILILLK
+334 VGILVLIK
-342 DVTQHI
+342 DATQHI
-348 MDMNALKQNQDML
+348 LDMKALKQNQEML

-403 KSIDDPDVTK
+403 ESIDDPDVTK

-457 KFTIG
+457 KFTVG

-481 TLNINCAVS
+481 TLNINCAVP

-529 NITERDNNENIAK
+529 DITEKDNNEDIAK

-622 IIPVEE
+622 IIP
-628 TKRIDKSNV
+628 IDGVNKNS

>member
-1 MKNLISFILLTAT
+1 MKNLTSFILLIAT
-14 AIIETFFLLYIR
+14 AIIETVFLLYIR
-26 KRVEKDNIPLKYF
+26 KRVEKENTSLKYF
-39 ICVVFCMIMWCV
+39 ICLVFCMIMWCI
-51 ILDIQIIIINFISP
+51 ILDIQIFIIDFISP
-65 EKAIYSDYVVY
+65 SKAIYSDYIVY
-76 TFVVLMPVFLFL
+76 IFVVLMPVFLLL

-98 NIETWQLSFF
+98 RIERWQLSLF
-108 IIALFNLLVIWTND
+108 ILSFFNLIMIWTND

-127 YIKYSTEFSKT
+127 YVRYSTEFSNT
-138 IFGPFYTYAYCIYI
+138 VFGPFYTYAYCLYI
-152 YGLAAIGII
+152 YGLTAIGII
-161 MVLIS
+161 MILIS
-166 SIKKSSIKSKQTFL
+166 SIKKSSIKSKQTFF
-180 ILISAIVPIMVNVLA
+180 ILISAIVPISVNVLA
-195 STRII
+195 STRVI

-223 RYNFLNISPIATTR
+223 RYNFLNISPVATTR

-243 DAYVVLNVNYKVLDC
+243 DAYIVLNVDYKILDC
-258 NASFEKFFNVNKN
+258 NSSFEKFFNVNKN
-271 AIVGKYLRDIG
+271 EISGKYFKDINLG
-282 ATELVIIHD
+282 ELVILHD
-291 KPIGNYLKE
+291 KPLGNYLKKA
-300 VQNKDKVYKVNA
+300 QNDNKVYKINA

-320 FNIEISRIVSDYRC
+320 FNIEISRIISDYRC
-334 VGILILLK
+334 VGILVLIK
-342 DVTQHI
+342 DATQHI
-348 MDMNALKQNQDML
+348 LDMKALKQNQEML

-403 KSIDDPDVTK
+403 ESIDDPDVTK

-426 VAKVNSYDSYMSD
+426 VTKVNSYDSYMSD
-439 VITAV
+439 VITAI

-457 KFTIG
+457 KFTVG

-481 TLNINCAVS
+481 TLNINCAVP

-529 NITERDNNENIAK
+529 NITKKDNNENIAK

-622 IIPVEE
+622 IIP
-628 TKRIDKSNV
+628 IDGVNKNS

>member
-1 MKNLISFILLTAT
+1 MKNLMSFILLIVAV
-14 AIIETFFLLYIR
+14 IIETFFMLYIR
-26 KRVEKDNIPLKYF
+26 KRVSKENNTLKYF
-39 ICVVFCMIMWCV
+39 MGLVFSMIMWCIV
-51 ILDIQIIIINFISP
+51 LMVQILIINFVSP
-65 EKAIYSDYVVY
+65 DKAIYADYVVY
-76 TFVVLMPVFLFL
+76 IFIVLMPIFLFL
-88 FAYSELTGKT
+88 FAYSDLTGK
-98 NIETWQLSFF
+98 NKIERWQLSLFAMAF
-108 IIALFNLLVIWTND
+108 FNLLVIWTND
-122 FHHLF
+122 YHHLF
-127 YIKYSTEFSKT
+127 YVKYSTEFSET
-138 IFGPFYTYAYCIYI
+138 VFGPFYTYPYCFYI
-152 YGLAAIGII
+152 YGLDAMGI
-161 MVLIS
+161 MMFLLS
-166 SIKKSSIKSKQTFL
+166 SIKKSSIKSKQTLL
-180 ILISAIVPIMVNVLA
+180 ILISALIPITINVLA
-195 STRII
+195 STKII

-208 VSFSVTVLTLGFAMF
+208 VSFSISLIMLGLAIY

-243 DAYVVLNVNYKVLDC
+243 DAYIVLNVDYKILDC
-258 NASFEKFFNVNKN
+258 NSSFEKFFNVNKN
-271 AIVGKYLRDIG
+271 EIAGKYLKDINL
-282 ATELVIIHD
+282 AELVILHD
-291 KPIGNYLKE
+291 EPIGNYLKK
-300 VQNKDKVYKVNA
+300 VQNDNKVYKINA

-320 FNIEISRIVSDYRC
+320 FNIEISRIISDYRC

-348 MDMNALKQNQDML
+348 IDMKALKQNQEML

-403 KSIDDPDVTK
+403 ESIDDPDVTK

-426 VAKVNSYDSYMSD
+426 VTKVNSYDSYMSD
-439 VITAV
+439 VITAI

-457 KFTIG
+457 KFTVG

-529 NITERDNNENIAK
+529 DITEKDNNENIAK

-556 IVISVRDYGCGIPPK
+556 IVISVRDYGCGIPQK

-611 SEVGKGTTFYI
+611 SEVGKGTTFYV
-622 IIPVEE
+622 IIPLDGV
-628 TKRIDKSNV
+628 KKNS

>member
-1 MKNLISFILLTAT
+1 MKNLTSFILLIAT
-14 AIIETFFLLYIR
+14 AIIETVFLLYIR
-26 KRVEKDNIPLKYF
+26 KRVEKENTSLKYF
-39 ICVVFCMIMWCV
+39 ICLVFCMIMWCI
-51 ILDIQIIIINFISP
+51 ILDIQIFIIDFISP
-65 EKAIYSDYVVY
+65 SKAIYSDYIVY
-76 TFVVLMPVFLFL
+76 IFVVLMPVFLFL

-98 NIETWQLSFF
+98 RIERWQLSLF
-108 IIALFNLLVIWTND
+108 ILAFFNLIMIWTND

-127 YIKYSTEFSKT
+127 YVRYSTEFSNT
-138 IFGPFYTYAYCIYI
+138 VFGPFYTYAYCLYI
-152 YGLAAIGII
+152 YGLTAIGII
-161 MVLIS
+161 MILIS
-166 SIKKSSIKSKQTFL
+166 SIKKSSIKSKQTFF
-180 ILISAIVPIMVNVLA
+180 ILISAIVPISVNVLA
-195 STRII
+195 STRVI

-223 RYNFLNISPIATTR
+223 RYNFLNISPVATTR

-243 DAYVVLNVNYKVLDC
+243 DAYIVLNVDYKILDC
-258 NASFEKFFNVNKN
+258 NSSFEKFFNVNKN
-271 AIVGKYLRDIG
+271 EISGKYFKDINLG
-282 ATELVIIHD
+282 ELVILHD
-291 KPIGNYLKE
+291 KPLGNYLKKA
-300 VQNKDKVYKVNA
+300 QNDNKVYKINA

-320 FNIEISRIVSDYRC
+320 FNIEISRIISDYRC
-334 VGILILLK
+334 VGILVLIK
-342 DVTQHI
+342 DATQHI
-348 MDMNALKQNQDML
+348 LDMKALKQNQEML

-403 KSIDDPDVTK
+403 ESIDDPDVTK

-457 KFTIG
+457 KFTVG

-529 NITERDNNENIAK
+529 DITEKDNNEDIAK
-542 RKIIDLNVTKEKGN
+542 RKIINLNVTKEKGN

-622 IIPVEE
+622 IIP
-628 TKRIDKSNV
+628 IDGVNKNS